1 MGKLYKENWYQKWQ
15 KKQIWAN
22 SRGCTGTG
30 TGLYRY
36 SPPEANLYRY
46 KPTECN
52 LYRYRSKVYRY
63 RCAQNAQNVV
73 FCVFRLKFIHRKH
86 GNLTK

>member
-1 MGKLYKENWYQKWQ
+1 MGKLYKENWYKKWQ
-15 KKQIWAN
+15 KEAIMGKFPRVYRY
-22 SRGCTGTG
+22 S

-46 KPTECN
+46 RSNLYWYRPTECN

-63 RCAQNAQNVV
+63 RCAQIAQIV
-73 FCVFRLKFIHRKH
+73 
-86 GNLTK
+86 